1 MARVLVVDD
10 DPDILALVQRQLQ
23 TRGHQTLGAAN
34 PHEALALLQG
44 RAAPDVAVLD
54 VTMPRMTGIQAA
66 REIKAHAPG
75 TTVLLLSMYDD
86 ERYFFDGLK
95 AGASGYVLKSSTA
108 QELLLAIRTVYQ
120 SNTYLSASLTEGLG
134 SILCGALVVVLRQ
147 DQNPNLEQPAATVRN
162 M

>member
-54 VTMPRMTGIQAA
+54 VTMPRMTGLELASELRTRAGLEGLPVVFLSARVQPEDVAA
-66 REIKAHAPG
+66 GRALDATYLTKPFRGSALAAALQKVLVHAP
-75 TTVLLLSMYDD
+75 V
-86 ERYFFDGLK
+86 
-95 AGASGYVLKSSTA
+95 
-108 QELLLAIRTVYQ
+108 
-120 SNTYLSASLTEGLG
+120 
-134 SILCGALVVVLRQ
+134 
-147 DQNPNLEQPAATVRN
+147 PA
-162 M
+162 